1 MVIISIL
8 SFSLQLNLDHAM
20 PTGNEMFSAIT
31 VMKVLTLVLTNSL
44 GNYESSF
51 LNAMDK
57 EGRSFVRK
65 LVSFLIKYN
74 LRTTNNKKF
83 LYLQLYWFFINH
95 RHFICRFQRD
105 LAIIQKEINIRNAAI
120 IASNKE
126 NDVHEYPYEWLLPV
140 KVLNSISI

>member
-8 SFSLQLNLDHAM
+8 SFSLKLSLDHAL

-57 EGRSFVRK
+57 EGWSFVRK
-65 LVSFLIKYN
+65 FASFLIKYD
-74 LRTTNNKKF
+74 LRTRDNKKF
-83 LYLQLYWFFINH
+83 FYLQLYWYFINN
-95 RHFICRFQRD
+95 RRFICRFQRD
-105 LAIIQKEINIRNAAI
+105 LAIIQKEINLRNAAI

>member
-8 SFSLQLNLDHAM
+8 SFSLKLSLDHTL

-65 LVSFLIKYN
+65 FASFLIKYD
-74 LRTTNNKKF
+74 LRTRDNKKF
-83 LYLQLYWFFINH
+83 FYLQLYWYFINN
-95 RHFICRFQRD
+95 RRFICRFQRD
-105 LAIIQKEINIRNAAI
+105 LAIIQKEINLRNAAI

>member
-1 MVIISIL
+1 
-8 SFSLQLNLDHAM
+8 M

-31 VMKVLTLVLTNSL
+31 IMKVLTLVLTNSL

-74 LRTTNNKKF
+74 LRTMNNKKF
-83 LYLQLYWFFINH
+83 LYLQLY
-95 RHFICRFQRD
+95 
-105 LAIIQKEINIRNAAI
+105 
-120 IASNKE
+120 
-126 NDVHEYPYEWLLPV
+126 
-140 KVLNSISI
+140 